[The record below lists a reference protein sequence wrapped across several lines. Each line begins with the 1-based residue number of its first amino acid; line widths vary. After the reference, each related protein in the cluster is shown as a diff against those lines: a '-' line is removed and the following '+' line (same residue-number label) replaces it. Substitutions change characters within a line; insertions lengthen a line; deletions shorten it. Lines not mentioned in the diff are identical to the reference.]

1 MPAPAS
7 SALPQA
13 LLAEMPLTANV
24 LLSHTHW
31 DHIQGL
37 PFFVP
42 NFVPGNTLRLH
53 GAFDPVSGKGVEQVM
68 AVQLQY
74 SYFPVREA
82 ELKARIEYV
91 TLMPETPVQ
100 IGSATSHALPAQPP
114 GDQLWVTAS
123 RPTASRCSS
132 PATTNPHGTSM
143 NPAMPTIRRVP
154 DASSTKGHG
163 HPARHAGR

>member
-1 MPAPAS
+1 
-7 SALPQA
+7 
-13 LLAEMPLTANV
+13 MPLTANV

-53 GAFDPVSGKGVEQVM
+53 GAFDPISGKRVEQAM

-82 ELKARIEYV
+82 ELKARIDYV
-91 TLMPETPVQ
+91 TLMPEEPVR
-100 IGSATSHALPAQPP
+100 IGSATITPYMLNHPVTQPGLPHRGRRQIGVLYRRPRTPAKHLHAR
-114 GDQLWVTAS
+114 GDAD
-123 RPTASRCSS
+123 
-132 PATTNPHGTSM
+132 H
-143 NPAMPTIRRVP
+143 RRVS
-154 DASSTKGHG
+154 DLCRRQGAG
-163 HPARHAGR
+163 HPAAPCRGSTC